1 MITGNPGDYPVLL
14 QRYPSHAFLPSAGYG
29 HIQLAVLCHFHQF
42 AAGAL
47 CHAYGYLRID
57 FSKFGYRLCQPS
69 VIIRVGA
76 AYFYVAGLYAQDPVD
91 IAEQR
96 LLSVYHIYYAGKQLL
111 TFFSGESAVSA
122 SDEQ

>member
-1 MITGNPGDYPVLL
+1 MKKKLLSVLTAL
-14 QRYPSHAFLPSAGYG
+14 VLVTSCLSAVSYT
-29 HIQLAVLCHFHQF
+29 HLDVYKRQ
-42 AAGAL
+42 
-47 CHAYGYLRID
+47 
-57 FSKFGYRLCQPS
+57 
-69 VIIRVGA
+69 

-122 SDEQ
+122 SD